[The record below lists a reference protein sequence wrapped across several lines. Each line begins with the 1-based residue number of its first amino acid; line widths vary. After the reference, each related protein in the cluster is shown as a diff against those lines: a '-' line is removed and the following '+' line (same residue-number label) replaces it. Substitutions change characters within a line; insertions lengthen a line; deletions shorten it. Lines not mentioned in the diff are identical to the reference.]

1 MNEKYKQVIDE
12 CLVSLCKMRND
23 MDKIKV
29 QHRLSEFKMLIRMA
43 DKAIEAGMKDLADEC
58 YILIHEIYEELEP
71 VKELVY
77 EVDPEYKD
85 RFNEFVEANKKA
97 DQHE

>member
-1 MNEKYKQVIDE
+1 
-12 CLVSLCKMRND
+12 
-23 MDKIKV
+23 
-29 QHRLSEFKMLIRMA
+29 
-43 DKAIEAGMKDLADEC
+43 MKDLADEC